1 MKHNGERCGAVS
13 SEPVIIAPGSALQRG
28 RGAASGSETGFEK
41 AARRRAG
48 TKARFSAK
56 RGRGRCKK
64 SVLSHRSVRLK
75 ELTKDRA
82 CGPLTLLLHTGIA
95 RDSDLPIPPGGVS
108 HVNKRR
114 SSLQAASKNAS
125 GKWQGEKS

>member
-1 MKHNGERCGAVS
+1 MDLKQGLKRLQEERPKRKHDSLPNVGGGDV
-13 SEPVIIAPGSALQRG
+13 
-28 RGAASGSETGFEK
+28 
-41 AARRRAG
+41 
-48 TKARFSAK
+48 
-56 RGRGRCKK
+56 RCKK